1 MAKATDNK
9 KKYEV
14 TVVNATG
21 ECAGELFKKMAVN
34 GDITAEKIMDNAGK
48 VIKITGYAE
57 CHIVTAEKEFDVTYY
72 ATADGYYSTGSEI
85 FRDSVDDYLEFTD
98 TFKIQKVKTS
108 KGSTYKAVPI
118 SNTATEADEQ

>member
-1 MAKATDNK
+1 MATENK

-57 CHIVTAEKEFDVTYY
+57 CHIVTSEKEFDVTYY
-72 ATADGYYSTGSEI
+72 ATEDGYYSTGSKI
-85 FRDSVDDYLEFTD
+85 FRDSVDDYLELTD
-98 TFKIQKVKTS
+98 TFKIQKLKTS
-108 KGSTYKAVPI
+108 KGHTYKAVPI
-118 SNTATEADEQ
+118 SNTATEAEEQ